1 MAVGRDAQ
9 RRVETALGDRR
20 PGGGVPSGFSIA
32 TLLLAEGK
40 TGKEALRALKRQIS
54 DAIFACLQAD
64 ARRGEEPG
72 GNWGTTLIPGRP
84 ALTPNAGSLGKPL
97 SGLPPTPLLP
107 FPRRCHP
114 VRAGGRVKDGRS
126 PAAQR
131 RPQGVLAP
139 VAREP
144 IMPAAEK
151 GGASAHG
158 QLPRPEAAPASPQR
172 SALDRET
179 KRCSICAAYRPGGRC
194 RDGARRWVIC
204 TRVLIW
210 AGPVSRSVAIAGRVR
225 IEAPARDCLP
235 VMRGQLVR
243 LRPGIDRSALGFLP
257 AAVREHLGSSAICA
271 GDSSFWHRPSI
282 GDAPGRMRPFAGSL
296 PGGALAV
303 LAAACRR
310 RGRPGG
316 DYGCGG
322 GLPPVGAAGA
332 CPPRGRRMPAGSLAG
347 YRG

>member
-1 MAVGRDAQ
+1 MII
-9 RRVETALGDRR
+9 TPR
-20 PGGGVPSGFSIA
+20 PSEKA
-32 TLLLAEGK
+32 TLLVRAADEILGTHSPVRVQHRHLVASRGQDRQRSAARAE
-40 TGKEALRALKRQIS
+40 TPDQRRHLRLPAGRRPARRS
-54 DAIFACLQAD
+54 
-64 ARRGEEPG
+64 RRGEEPG

-84 ALTPNAGSLGKPL
+84 ALTPNAGSSGKPL

-131 RPQGVLAP
+131 RPQGVLDP
-139 VAREP
+139 VAPEP

-158 QLPRPEAAPASPQR
+158 QLPRPEAGPASPQR

-179 KRCSICAAYRPGGRC
+179 KRCSICAAYRPCGRC
-194 RDGARRWVIC
+194 RDGARRWVMC

-225 IEAPARDCLP
+225 IKALARDCFP

-243 LRPGIDRSALGFLP
+243 LRPSIDRSALGFSQP
-257 AAVREHLGSSAICA
+257 RSGNIWE
-271 GDSSFWHRPSI
+271 
-282 GDAPGRMRPFAGSL
+282 APQS
-296 PGGALAV
+296 
-303 LAAACRR
+303 RR
-310 RGRPGG
+310 
-316 DYGCGG
+316 
-322 GLPPVGAAGA
+322 
-332 CPPRGRRMPAGSLAG
+332 
-347 YRG
+347 